1 MLDDAR
7 MEIFLVKNKII
18 GSFSRME
25 KKAQKF
31 KPVMTIWANYIRCIK
46 DETLQMILKFLRS
59 KFNILLSNL
68 YLNQQ
73 SYWYAYHK

>member
-25 KKAQKF
+25 KKSEKF
-31 KPVMTIWANYIRCIK
+31 KSVMIIWANYIRCIK

-59 KFNILLSNL
+59 KFDILLSNL

-73 SYWYAYHK
+73 LLVCFL

>member
-25 KKAQKF
+25 KKARKF
-31 KPVMTIWANYIRCIK
+31 KSIT
-46 DETLQMILKFLRS
+46 MI
-59 KFNILLSNL
+59 
-68 YLNQQ
+68 
-73 SYWYAYHK
+73 

>member
-25 KKAQKF
+25 KKSEKF
-31 KPVMTIWANYIRCIK
+31 KSVMIIWANYIRCIK

-59 KFNILLSNL
+59 KFDILLSNL
-68 YLNQQ
+68 YLNQ
-73 SYWYAYHK
+73 